1 MSENKLGTMKPLPLV
16 LSMSFPIMLSM
27 ALQAV
32 YNIADSLFLSHYSE
46 ISFAA
51 VSAVQP
57 VLMIFTALANGLAA
71 GGGSLLSKSLGQ
83 GDSRRARGVV
93 ATACTLAAAFSSFG
107 MVLVFLASRFITLFF
122 LDGVP
127 GFDDAVS
134 YLRLV
139 SISFPFMFASALA
152 SFVLQAH
159 GMGRSAMAV
168 QASGALLNVVLDPV
182 FISVLDMGASGAA
195 LATMLGHMVSA
206 SVAAVL
212 WLERDVTR
220 ARPSFDG
227 SDCKRILSI
236 AFPAAMGQAAGPVV
250 GLVLNKLVLSY
261 GLDAMAVY
269 GMYLK
274 TESFMF
280 LASSGIGS
288 ALIVIVGYNYGKGD
302 TKRIRECFFTSLA
315 LSWSVM
321 IAGFVFF
328 QLCSGW
334 VVGLFTNSPEVVA
347 MGRSAFRLL
356 CFCFLLTSPNIIMTG
371 LLQGLGMGGRS
382 LMITYCRFF
391 LFLVPSAF
399 VLDRLFGL
407 PGLWLSFFCADVP
420 TFLLIV
426 FIYMKVRRDMTA

>member
-1 MSENKLGTMKPLPLV
+1 MA
-16 LSMSFPIMLSM
+16 FPIMLSM

-46 ISFAA
+46 VAFAA

-57 VLMIFTALANGLAA
+57 VFMIFTALANGIAA
-71 GGGSLLSKSLGQ
+71 GEGSLLSKSLGQ
-83 GDSRRARGVV
+83 GDSRRAHCSLS
-93 ATACTLAAAFSSFG
+93 TAWTLAAVLSGGGMTLVILSSRP
-107 MVLVFLASRFITLFF
+107 VALFF
-122 LDGVP
+122 LAGVP
-127 GFDDAVS
+127 GSGDAVS

-139 SISFPFMFASALA
+139 SLSFPFMFASALV

-159 GMGRSAMAV
+159 GMGKSAMAV
-168 QASGALLNVVLDPV
+168 QASGALVNVLLDPV
-182 FISVLDMGASGAA
+182 FIFVLDMGASGAA
-195 LATMLGHMVSA
+195 LATTLGYVFSA
-206 SVAAVL
+206 VVAAAVCFVH
-212 WLERDVTR
+212 DVTK
-220 ARPSFDG
+220 AMPAYDG
-227 SDCKRILSI
+227 EDSRRILSV
-236 AFPAAMGQAAGPVV
+236 AFPSTMGQAAGPVV

-261 GLDAMAVY
+261 GVDAMAVY

-274 TESFMF
+274 AESFMF

-288 ALIVIVGYNYGKGD
+288 ALIVIVGYNYGMGD
-302 TKRIRECFFTSLA
+302 VGRIRKCFSTSLL

-328 QLCSGW
+328 QLCCGW
-334 VVGLFTNSPEVVA
+334 IVGLFTDSPEVLEL
-347 MGRSAFRLL
+347 GRSAFRLL

-391 LFLVPSAF
+391 LFLIPSAL
-399 VLDRLFGL
+399 VLNHFFGL

-420 TFLLIV
+420 TLLLIV
-426 FIYMKVRRDMTA
+426 LIHSRLRRDVMA